1 MSAMADDTAPPAP
14 ARAGRNIMAVASGKG
29 GVGKTWF
36 AVTLAHTLS
45 RRGVRTLLFDGD
57 LGLANIDLQLGL
69 MPDRDLG
76 HVVDEDLPLEDAVTN
91 FADRFDVIAGKAGSA
106 SLAHMAP
113 PRLLR
118 LRDRLLAIAGRYDRV
133 VLDLGA
139 GVDGAVRSLAAA
151 SGTVL
156 VIATD
161 EPTSLTDAYAF
172 IKLLTAQNRGHLV
185 RIVINMAASTR
196 EGERTYAKLLK
207 ACETFLKLSP
217 PLAGIVRRDEK
228 VRDAIRHQT
237 ALLTRHPTADA
248 LADVE
253 AIAAR
258 LLGPA
263 LGSPAPAPQFRHS

>member
-1 MSAMADDTAPPAP
+1 MSAATDNAAP
-14 ARAGRNIMAVASGKG
+14 RAAGAATRSGRNIMAVASGKG

-45 RRGVRTLLFDGD
+45 RRGARTLLFDGD

-69 MPDRDLG
+69 TPERDLS
-76 HVVDEDLPLEDAVTN
+76 HVMAEDLPLESAVIPFAGN
-91 FADRFDVIAGKAGSA
+91 FHVIAGAAGSTA
-106 SLAHMAP
+106 LSQLEQ
-113 PRLLR
+113 PRLFR
-118 LRDRLLAIAGRYDRV
+118 LRDRLLALAPSYDRV

-139 GVDGAVRSLAAA
+139 GVDASVRCLAGA
-151 SGTVL
+151 SGMVL

-161 EPTSLTDAYAF
+161 EPTSITDAYAF
-172 IKLLTAQNRGHLV
+172 IKLLNAQGRGHLV
-185 RIVINMAASTR
+185 RLVINMAASPR
-196 EGERTYAKLLK
+196 EGERTYAKLRK

-217 PLAGIVRRDEK
+217 PLAGIIRRDDK

-237 ALLTRHPTADA
+237 ALLTRHPAAEA

-258 LLGPA
+258 LLA
-263 LGSPAPAPQFRHS
+263 PAPAAVPGR

>member
-1 MSAMADDTAPPAP
+1 MSTFPAP
-14 ARAGRNIMAVASGKG
+14 ARSGRNILAVASGKG

-36 AVTLAHTLS
+36 AVTLAHVLS
-45 RRGVRTLLFDGD
+45 RRGVHTLLFDGD

-69 MPDRDLG
+69 MPKLDLG
-76 HVVDEDLPLEDAVTN
+76 QVVTEGLPLESAVIP
-91 FADRFDVIAGKAGSA
+91 FADRFDVIAGAAGSA
-106 SLAHMAP
+106 ALAQLEQ
-113 PRLLR
+113 PRLMR
-118 LRDRLLAIAGRYDRV
+118 LRDGLLALAPRYHRV

-139 GVDGAVRSLAAA
+139 GVDVAVRSLAAA

-161 EPTSLTDAYAF
+161 EPTALTDAYAL
-172 IKLLTAQNRGHLV
+172 IKLLAAQNRGHLV
-185 RIVINMAASTR
+185 RVVINMAANAR

-207 ACETFLKLSP
+207 ASETFLKLSP
-217 PLAGIVRRDEK
+217 PLAGIVRRDDR

-248 LADVE
+248 LVDVE

-258 LLGPA
+258 LLDLPLAATPA
-263 LGSPAPAPQFRHS
+263 TQARQGAHKPCAT